1 MNSAPISETTKND
14 NSKRTLSDE
23 TSTTSTS
30 QGKSKQPRVDPVLPG
45 GELHGANTS
54 HDNQTAR
61 PSETVSEIV
70 DVAEVLNLK
79 PGSRIEVRWDLMT
92 VDDNTE
98 QNQQEGNDNT
108 TPQSSSETR
117 WWGGNLLP
125 DDGRTYT
132 INNGDDQVTVPIR
145 SIDYDPYPPS
155 FQDRSIEDVC
165 FLSNHSLLNV
175 SSESRTCWRV
185 EGDSW
190 EPSPNDDLDDEGC
203 DVEDID
209 DEISVASVSQEDGL
223 REVLDT
229 ILKSVVEKPGIMAK
243 MQSLDRSKQSEM
255 ATKIAATKERL
266 VKKLLEKLNDNDEND
281 GVEKVITPDIVKTV
295 MSELAKELIN

>member
-1 MNSAPISETTKND
+1 MNSAP
-14 NSKRTLSDE
+14 NSKTTNDASKRALSDDP
-23 TSTTSTS
+23 STSTS
-30 QGKSKQPRVDPVLPG
+30 QGKSKQLRVDPGPG
-45 GELHGANTS
+45 GELHGINTS
-54 HDNQTAR
+54 HDN
-61 PSETVSEIV
+61 EIVDKTVGEIV
-70 DVAEVLNLK
+70 DVAETLSLK
-79 PGSRIEVRWDLMT
+79 PGSRIEVRWDLSF
-92 VDDNTE
+92 DDTE
-98 QNQQEGNDNT
+98 QNQPEGNVNT
-108 TPQSSSETR
+108 TPQSETR

-132 INNGDDQVTVPIR
+132 LNTGDDQVTVPIR

-175 SSESRTCWRV
+175 SSDSRTCWRV

-190 EPSPNDDLDDEGC
+190 EPSPNDDLDVEGC
-203 DVEDID
+203 DEEDID
-209 DEISVASVSQEDGL
+209 DEISVASASQEDGL

-229 ILKSVVEKPGIMAK
+229 ILKSAVEKSGIMAK

-266 VKKLLEKLNDNDEND
+266 VEKLLEKLNNNDEND

-295 MSELAKELIN
+295 MSELANELIN